1 MPAAAPNG
9 GHASLCPPY
18 GLPPRRAR
26 FKLPQGPLAWRAF
39 LIQAVV
45 LAAIAAFLFWVG
57 RNVIAN
63 IARLNINTGFSFL
76 SRPAGFE
83 IAQKL
88 IGYSETAS
96 YFDVFVIAL
105 LNTVVLTAVAI
116 FFATI
121 LGFVI
126 GLARLSSNQLV
137 AGVAA
142 AYVELIRNIPLLLQL
157 FYWYFAVLRP
167 LPGPRQSLN
176 FFEIAFLNKRGLFL
190 PSPVFEP
197 GFGTVLTT
205 IIVMALIGIALAWLN
220 QRHRM
225 RTGSGLHSVRLIALL
240 LFIPPLLAAWLT
252 DFPLSWDVPALAGFN
267 FSGGVTVIPEFVAMA
282 IALSLYGAAYIAEI
296 VRSGI
301 RAVPAGQI
309 DAARAIGLR
318 PGQISRF
325 IVIPQALR
333 VILPPLGTQY
343 IVLLKNSSLSAA
355 IAYPDLMLVFAG
367 TVLNQTGQ
375 PLEVMIVTM
384 ASYALIGLAIGVA
397 INLLNRRVQ
406 LVER

>member
-1 MPAAAPNG
+1 MAVEAIV
-9 GHASLCPPY
+9 
-18 GLPPRRAR
+18 PPRRAR
-26 FKLPQGPLAWRAF
+26 FGLPRGSLAWRAF
-39 LIQAVV
+39 AIQAVV
-45 LAAIAAFLFWVG
+45 LVLIVAFLSWVAA
-57 RNVIAN
+57 NVISN
-63 IARLNINTGFSFL
+63 IARLNINTGFSFF

-88 IGYSETAS
+88 IDFGDAAT
-96 YFDVFVIAL
+96 YFDVFLIAL
-105 LNTVVLTAVAI
+105 INTVVLTAIAI
-116 FFATI
+116 VFATL

-142 AYVELIRNIPLLLQL
+142 TYVEIVRNIPLLLQL

-176 FFEIAFLNKRGLFL
+176 FFDIAFLNKRGLFL
-190 PSPVFEP
+190 PSPIFES
-197 GFGTVLTT
+197 GFG
-205 IIVMALIGIALAWLN
+205 ALALTIAAMLPVALVLAWMN
-220 QRHRM
+220 ARHRA
-225 RTGSGLHSVRLIALL
+225 RTGSGLHSVRLIALF
-240 LFIPPLLAAWLT
+240 LFLPPLLVAWLT
-252 DFPLSWDVPALAGFN
+252 GFPLAWDVPALAGFN
-267 FSGGVTVIPEFVAMA
+267 FSGGMTVIPEFVAMA

-325 IVIPQALR
+325 VVIPQALR

-343 IVLLKNSSLSAA
+343 IVLLKNSSLAAA

-384 ASYALIGLAIGVA
+384 ASYALIGLAIGAA

>member
-1 MPAAAPNG
+1 M
-9 GHASLCPPY
+9 STDVLS
-18 GLPPRRAR
+18 PPRRAR
-26 FKLPQGPLAWRAF
+26 FTLPHGSLAWRAF
-39 LIQAVV
+39 VVQAVV
-45 LAAIAAFLFWVG
+45 LVLIAAFLGWVG
-57 RNVIAN
+57 SNVISN

-76 SRPAGFE
+76 ARPAGFE

-88 IGYSETAS
+88 IDFGETAT
-96 YFDVFVIAL
+96 YFDVFLIAL
-105 LNTVVLTAVAI
+105 INTVVLTAIAI
-116 FFATI
+116 VFATL

-126 GLARLSSNQLV
+126 GLARLSSNKLV
-137 AGVAA
+137 AAVAA

-167 LPGPRQSLN
+167 LPGPRQSIN
-176 FFEIAFLNKRGLFL
+176 FLDIAFLNKRGLFL
-190 PSPVFEP
+190 PYPIFEP
-197 GFGTVLTT
+197 GFGAVLLT
-205 IIVMALIGIALAWLN
+205 IVAMLFVGAALAWMN
-220 QRHRM
+220 ARR
-225 RTGSGLHSVRLIALL
+225 RARAGWGLHSVRPIALL
-240 LFIPPLLAAWLT
+240 LLIPPMIVAWLT
-252 DFPLSWDVPALAGFN
+252 GFPLSWDVPALAGFN
-267 FSGGVTVIPEFVAMA
+267 FSGGMTVIPEFVAMA

-318 PGQISRF
+318 PGPISRL

-343 IVLLKNSSLSAA
+343 IVLLKNSSLAAA

-375 PLEVMIVTM
+375 PLEVMLVTM
-384 ASYALIGLAIGVA
+384 ASYVLIGLAIGAV

>member
-1 MPAAAPNG
+1 MA
-9 GHASLCPPY
+9 LDV
-18 GLPPRRAR
+18 LKPPRHSR
-26 FKLPQGPLAWRAF
+26 FALPRGSLAWRAF

-45 LAAIAAFLFWVG
+45 LIVIAVFLSWVG
-57 RNVIAN
+57 GNVIAN

-88 IGYSETAS
+88 IGYSEAAT
-96 YFDVFVIAL
+96 YFDMFVVAL
-105 LNTVVLTAVAI
+105 LNTIVLTVVAI
-116 FFATI
+116 LFATV
-121 LGFVI
+121 LGFII
-126 GLARLSSNQLV
+126 GIARLSSNQLV

-142 AYVELIRNIPLLLQL
+142 GYVELIRNIPLLLQL

-167 LPGPRQSLN
+167 LPNPRQSLN
-176 FFEIAFLNKRGLFL
+176 FLDVAFLNKRGLFL
-190 PSPVFEP
+190 PYPVFEP
-197 GFGTVLTT
+197 GFGALVLT
-205 IIVMALIGIALAWLN
+205 IVAMIVIGVALAWMN
-220 QRHRM
+220 ARHRL
-225 RTGSGLHSVRLIALL
+225 RTGTSLHSLRPIALL
-240 LFIPPLLAAWLT
+240 LLVPPLMVAWLAG
-252 DFPLSWDVPALAGFN
+252 FPLSWDVPALADFN
-267 FSGGVTVIPEFVAMA
+267 FAGGMTVIPEFVAMA

-301 RAVPAGQI
+301 RAVPVGQI
-309 DAARAIGLR
+309 DAAQALGLR
-318 PGQISRF
+318 GGAINRF
-325 IVIPQALR
+325 VVIPQALR

-343 IVLLKNSSLSAA
+343 IVLLKNSSLAAA

-375 PLEVMIVTM
+375 PLEVMIITM
-384 ASYALIGLAIGVA
+384 ASYVLIGLAIGAV

>member
-1 MPAAAPNG
+1 MTTDTLA
-9 GHASLCPPY
+9 
-18 GLPPRRAR
+18 PPRRSR
-26 FKLPQGPLAWRAF
+26 LSLPRTRAEYQSF
-39 LIQAVV
+39 LIQLVV
-45 LAAIAAFLFWVG
+45 LLAMLAFFAWIA

-88 IGYSETAS
+88 IDVGERAT
-96 YFDVFVIAL
+96 YFDVFLVAL
-105 LNTVVLTAVAI
+105 LNTVVLTAIAI
-116 FFATI
+116 LFATV

-142 AYVELIRNIPLLLQL
+142 AYVEIVRNVPLLLQL

-167 LPGPRQSLN
+167 LPNPRQSIS
-176 FFEIAFLNKRGLFL
+176 FFDIAFLNKRGLFL
-190 PSPVFEP
+190 PYPVFQP
-197 GFGTVLTT
+197 GFAALTWT
-205 IIVMALIGIALAWLN
+205 IVAMIVVALALAWLN
-220 QRHRM
+220 ARHRA
-225 RTGSGLHSVRLIALL
+225 RTGTALHSLRAIVPL
-240 LFIPPLLAAWLT
+240 LFVPPLAVAWLT
-252 DFPLSWDVPALAGFN
+252 GFPLGWDVPALAGFN
-267 FSGGVTVIPEFVAMA
+267 FAGGMTVIPEFVAMA

-309 DAARAIGLR
+309 DAARAVGLR
-318 PGQISRF
+318 RGAINRF
-325 IVIPQALR
+325 IVIPLALR
-333 VILPPLGTQY
+333 VMLPPLGTQY
-343 IVLLKNSSLSAA
+343 IVLLKNSSLAAA

-375 PLEVMIVTM
+375 PFEVMLVTM
-384 ASYALIGLAIGVA
+384 ASYALIGLAIGAA

>member
-1 MPAAAPNG
+1 MSADI
-9 GHASLCPPY
+9 LT
-18 GLPPRRAR
+18 PPRRAR
-26 FKLPQGPLAWRAF
+26 FALPHGPLAWRAF
-39 LIQAVV
+39 LIQALV
-45 LAAIAAFLFWVG
+45 LVAIAAFLIWVG

-88 IGYSETAS
+88 IGYSDSAS

-116 FFATI
+116 VFATL
-121 LGFVI
+121 LGFII
-126 GLARLSSNQLV
+126 GIARLSSNQLV
-137 AGVAA
+137 ASVAA
-142 AYVELIRNIPLLLQL
+142 GYVEIIRNIPLLLQL

-176 FFEIAFLNKRGLFL
+176 FFDIAFLNKRGLFL
-190 PSPVFEP
+190 PEPIFEP
-197 GFGTVLTT
+197 GFGTLALTVLT
-205 IIVMALIGIALAWLN
+205 MIGLGLVLVWMNARRRA
-220 QRHRM
+220 
-225 RTGSGLHSVRLIALL
+225 RTGSGLHSVRLIALFL
-240 LFIPPLLAAWLT
+240 LIPPVIVAWLT
-252 DFPLSWDVPALAGFN
+252 GFPLSWDVPVLAGFN
-267 FSGGVTVIPEFVAMA
+267 FSGGMTVIPEFVAMA

-318 PGQISRF
+318 PGPINRL

-343 IVLLKNSSLSAA
+343 IVLLKNSSLAAA

-375 PLEVMIVTM
+375 PLEVMLVTM
-384 ASYALIGLAIGVA
+384 ASYVLIGLAIGA
-397 INLLNRRVQ
+397 IINLLNRRVQ

>member
-1 MPAAAPNG
+1 MTTDT
-9 GHASLCPPY
+9 LK
-18 GLPPRRAR
+18 PPRRSR
-26 FKLPQGPLAWRAF
+26 FALPRGPAEWRSF
-39 LIQAVV
+39 LIQIVV
-45 LAAIAAFLFWVG
+45 LAAIVAFVWWIA
-57 RNVIAN
+57 RNVVAN

-76 SRPAGFE
+76 ARPAGFE

-88 IGYSETAS
+88 IDTSETAT
-96 YFDVFVIAL
+96 YFDVFLVAL
-105 LNTVVLTAVAI
+105 LNTVVLTAIAI
-116 FFATI
+116 LFATL

-142 AYVELIRNIPLLLQL
+142 AYVEIVRNVPLLLQL

-167 LPGPRQSLN
+167 LPNPRQSLS
-176 FFEIAFLNKRGLFL
+176 FLDIAFLNKRGLFL
-190 PSPVFEP
+190 PYPVAQP
-197 GFGTVLTT
+197 GF
-205 IIVMALIGIALAWLN
+205 AALAWTIVAMIVVGFAFAWMN
-220 QRHRM
+220 ARHRR
-225 RTGSGLHSVRLIALL
+225 RTGTALHSVRVIVPLL
-240 LFIPPLLAAWLT
+240 LLPPLAVAWLT
-252 DFPLSWDVPALAGFN
+252 GFPLAWDVPALSGFN
-267 FSGGVTVIPEFVAMA
+267 FSGGMAVIPEFVAMA

-296 VRSGI
+296 VRSGV

-309 DAARAIGLR
+309 DAARAVGLKR
-318 PGQISRF
+318 HAINRF

-333 VILPPLGTQY
+333 VMLPPLGTQY
-343 IVLLKNSSLSAA
+343 IVLLKNSSLAAA

-375 PLEVMIVTM
+375 PLEVMLVTM
-384 ASYALIGLAIGVA
+384 ASYALIGLAIGAA

>member
-1 MPAAAPNG
+1 MAAEAL
-9 GHASLCPPY
+9 A
-18 GLPPRRAR
+18 PPRRPR
-26 FKLPQGPLAWRAF
+26 FALPRGEREWRAF
-39 LIQAVV
+39 AIQAVV
-45 LAAIAAFLFWVG
+45 LVAIVAFLGWIAA
-57 RNVIAN
+57 NVVTN
-63 IARLNINTGFSFL
+63 ITRLNINTGFSFL

-88 IGYSETAS
+88 IDFGEAATYL
-96 YFDVFVIAL
+96 DVFLIAL
-105 LNTVVLTAVAI
+105 INTVVLTAVAI

-142 AYVELIRNIPLLLQL
+142 AYVEIIRNIPLLLQL

-167 LPGPRQSLN
+167 LPNPRQSLN
-176 FFEIAFLNKRGLFL
+176 FFDIAFLNKRGLYL
-190 PSPVFEP
+190 PYPVTEP
-197 GFGTVLTT
+197 GFGLLVVT
-205 IIVMALIGIALAWLN
+205 ILVMILGGLVLAWMN
-220 QRHRM
+220 ARHRR
-225 RTGSGLHSVRLIALL
+225 RTGTSLHSVRAIALL
-240 LFIPPLLAAWLT
+240 LLAPPAVVAWLT
-252 DFPLSWDVPALAGFN
+252 GFPLAWDVPQLAGFN
-267 FSGGVTVIPEFVAMA
+267 FNGGMAVIPEFVAMA

-301 RAVPAGQI
+301 RAVPSGQI
-309 DAARAIGLR
+309 DAGRAIGLR
-318 PGQISRF
+318 SGQISRM

-343 IVLLKNSSLSAA
+343 IVLLKNSSLAAA

-384 ASYALIGLAIGVA
+384 ASYVLIGLVIGAA

>member
-1 MPAAAPNG
+1 MSTDVLN
-9 GHASLCPPY
+9 
-18 GLPPRRAR
+18 PPRRAR
-26 FKLPQGPLAWRAF
+26 FARPRGSAAWRAF
-39 LIQAVV
+39 VVQAVV
-45 LAAIAAFLFWVG
+45 LVLIAAFLGWVAG
-57 RNVIAN
+57 NVVAN

-76 SRPAGFE
+76 ARPAGFE

-88 IGYSETAS
+88 ISFGEAAT
-96 YFDVFVIAL
+96 YFDVFLIAL
-105 LNTVVLTAVAI
+105 INTVVLTAIAI
-116 FFATI
+116 VFATL

-142 AYVELIRNIPLLLQL
+142 SYVEVIRNIPLLLQL

-167 LPGPRQSLN
+167 LPGPRQSLS
-176 FFEIAFLNKRGLFL
+176 FFDIAFLNKRGLFL
-190 PSPVFEP
+190 PYPLFEP
-197 GFGTVLTT
+197 GFGALLTT
-205 IIVMALIGIALAWLN
+205 IAVMVLVGCVLAWMN
-220 QRHRM
+220 HRHRM
-225 RTGSGLHSVRLIALL
+225 RTGTGLHSVRAIALL
-240 LFIPPLLAAWLT
+240 LLIPPLIVAWLT
-252 DFPLSWDVPALAGFN
+252 GFPLSWDVPALAGFN
-267 FSGGVTVIPEFVAMA
+267 FSGGITVIPEFVAMA
-282 IALSLYGAAYIAEI
+282 IALSLYGASYIAEI

-301 RAVPAGQI
+301 RAVPGGQI
-309 DAARAIGLR
+309 DAARALGLR
-318 PGQISRF
+318 GGAINRF
-325 IVIPQALR
+325 IVLPQALR

-343 IVLLKNSSLSAA
+343 IVLLKNSSLAAA

-384 ASYALIGLAIGVA
+384 ASYALIGLAIGAA

>member
-1 MPAAAPNG
+1 MSAEI
-9 GHASLCPPY
+9 LR
-18 GLPPRRAR
+18 PPRRSR
-26 FKLPQGPLAWRAF
+26 FALPQGSLAWRSFAV
-39 LIQAVV
+39 QAVILV
-45 LAAIAAFLFWVG
+45 LIAAFLGWVAA
-57 RNVIAN
+57 NVVMN
-63 IARLNINTGFSFL
+63 ITRLNINTGFSFL

-88 IGYSETAS
+88 ISFGEAAT
-96 YFDVFVIAL
+96 YFDVFLIAL

-116 FFATI
+116 VFATV
-121 LGFVI
+121 LGFII

-142 AYVELIRNIPLLLQL
+142 AYVEIIRNIPLLLQL

-176 FFEIAFLNKRGLFL
+176 FFDVAFLNKRGLFL
-190 PSPVFEP
+190 PYPVLEP
-197 GFGTVLTT
+197 GFGALALTVGAVLL
-205 IIVMALIGIALAWLN
+205 VGLALAWLN

-225 RTGSGLHSVRLIALL
+225 RTGTGLHSVRLIALFL
-240 LFIPPLLAAWLT
+240 LVPPLAVAWLT
-252 DFPLSWDVPALAGFN
+252 GFPLSWDVPALAGFN
-267 FSGGVTVIPEFVAMA
+267 FSGGMTVIPEFVAMA

-296 VRSGI
+296 VRSGV
-301 RAVPAGQI
+301 RAVSVGQI
-309 DAARAIGLR
+309 DAARALGLR
-318 PGQISRF
+318 GGAISRF

-343 IVLLKNSSLSAA
+343 IVLLKNSSLAAA

-384 ASYALIGLAIGVA
+384 ASYALIGLAIGAA

>member
-1 MPAAAPNG
+1 MATG
-9 GHASLCPPY
+9 GLT
-18 GLPPRRAR
+18 PPRRAR
-26 FKLPQGPLAWRAF
+26 FALPQGRLAWRAF
-39 LIQAVV
+39 AIQAILLV
-45 LAAIAAFLFWVG
+45 LIAAFLAWVAG
-57 RNVIAN
+57 NVTGN

-76 SRPAGFE
+76 ARPAGFE

-88 IGYSETAS
+88 IGYGEAAT
-96 YFDVFVIAL
+96 YFDVFVVAL

-116 FFATI
+116 VFGTL

-126 GLARLSSNQLV
+126 GIARLSSNQLV
-137 AGVAA
+137 SGVAA
-142 AYVELIRNIPLLLQL
+142 AYVEVIRNIPLLLQL

-176 FFEIAFLNKRGLFL
+176 FFDIAFLNKRGLYL
-190 PSPVFEP
+190 PYPVFEP
-197 GFGTVLTT
+197 GFGALLLT
-205 IIVMALIGIALAWLN
+205 IAVMLVFAVALAWLN

-225 RTGSGLHSVRLIALL
+225 RAGSGLHSVRLIASL
-240 LFIPPLLAAWLT
+240 LFVPPLVVAWLT
-252 DFPLSWDVPALAGFN
+252 GFPLSWDVPALAGFN
-267 FSGGVTVIPEFVAMA
+267 FTGGMNVIPEFVAMA
-282 IALSLYGAAYIAEI
+282 VALSLYGAAYIAEI
-296 VRSGI
+296 VRAGI

-309 DAARAIGLR
+309 DAARALGLR
-318 PGQISRF
+318 PGAISRF
-325 IVIPQALR
+325 VVIPQALR

-343 IVLLKNSSLSAA
+343 IVLLKNSSLAAA

-375 PLEVMIVTM
+375 PLEVMLVTM
-384 ASYALIGLAIGVA
+384 ASYVLIGLAIGGV

>member
-1 MPAAAPNG
+1 MRG
-9 GHASLCPPY
+9 RLSGETLK
-18 GLPPRRAR
+18 PPRRSR
-26 FKLPQGPLAWRAF
+26 FALPQGVRAWRAF
-39 LIQAVV
+39 AIQAAV
-45 LAAIAAFLFWVG
+45 LVAIAAFLAWVAA
-57 RNVIAN
+57 NVIAN
-63 IARLNINTGFSFL
+63 ITRLNINTGFSFL

-83 IAQKL
+83 ISQKL
-88 IGYSETAS
+88 IAYGEAAT
-96 YFDVFVIAL
+96 YFDAFLVAL
-105 LNTVVLTAVAI
+105 INTVVLTAIAI
-116 FFATI
+116 VFATL

-126 GLARLSSNQLV
+126 GIARLSSNQLV

-142 AYVELIRNIPLLLQL
+142 AYVEIMRNMPLLLQL

-167 LPGPRQSLN
+167 LPDPRQSLN
-176 FFEIAFLNKRGLFL
+176 FLDIAFLNKRGLFL
-190 PSPVFEP
+190 PYPIFEP
-197 GFGTVLTT
+197 GFGALLWT
-205 IIVMALIGIALAWLN
+205 IVAMLLVGLALAWMN
-220 QRHRM
+220 QRHRA
-225 RTGSGLHSVRLIALL
+225 RTGTGLHSVRLIALF
-240 LFIPPLLAAWLT
+240 LFVPPPLVAWLT
-252 DFPLSWDVPALAGFN
+252 GFPLAWDVPVLSGFN
-267 FSGGVTVIPEFVAMA
+267 FTGGMTVIPEFVAMA
-282 IALSLYGAAYIAEI
+282 VALSLYGAAYIAEI

-309 DAARAIGLR
+309 DAARALGLR
-318 PGQISRF
+318 RAISRF

-343 IVLLKNSSLSAA
+343 IVLLKNSSLAAA

-384 ASYALIGLAIGVA
+384 ATYALIGLAIGAV

>member
-1 MPAAAPNG
+1 MTAIPLA
-9 GHASLCPPY
+9 
-18 GLPPRRAR
+18 PPRRSR
-26 FKLPQGPLAWRAF
+26 FALPQGVRAWRAF
-39 LIQAVV
+39 AIQAVV
-45 LAAIAAFLFWVG
+45 LVLIAAFLAWVAA
-57 RNVIAN
+57 NVITN

-83 IAQKL
+83 ISQKL
-88 IGYSETAS
+88 IAYGEAATYL
-96 YFDVFVIAL
+96 DVFVVAL
-105 LNTVVLTAVAI
+105 INTVVLTAIAI
-116 FFATI
+116 LFATL
-121 LGFVI
+121 LGFAI
-126 GLARLSSNQLV
+126 GIARLSANPLA

-142 AYVELIRNIPLLLQL
+142 GYVEVVRNVPLLLQL

-176 FFEIAFLNKRGLFL
+176 FFSIAFLNKRGLFL
-190 PSPVFEP
+190 PYPIFES
-197 GFGTVLTT
+197 GFG
-205 IIVMALIGIALAWLN
+205 ALAWTIVAMLLVGFVLAWMN
-220 QRHRM
+220 QRHRT
-225 RTGSGLHSVRLIALL
+225 RSGTGLHSVRLIALF
-240 LFIPPLLAAWLT
+240 LFLPPLIVAWLT
-252 DFPLSWDVPALAGFN
+252 GFPLAWDVPVLSGFN
-267 FSGGVTVIPEFVAMA
+267 FTGGMTVIPEFVAMA
-282 IALSLYGAAYIAEI
+282 IALSLYGASYIAEI

-301 RAVPAGQI
+301 SAVPAGQI
-309 DAARAIGLR
+309 DAARALGLR
-318 PGQISRF
+318 RSAINRF

-343 IVLLKNSSLSAA
+343 IVLLKNSSLAAA

-384 ASYALIGLAIGVA
+384 ATYALIGLAIGAV